1 MPILRHTS
9 YSLIFFFF
17 NDPAT
22 TEIYTLSLHD
32 ALPISTEI
40 FPGTPGGIGR
50 LIQQT
55 ALALE
60 HAGRPPVRSE
70 EHTSELQSRQYL
82 VCRLL
87 LEKKKHSQT
96 KRVMWPQP
104 SSDASHVCVRRRTH
118 CT

>member
-32 ALPISTEI
+32 ALPITTEI

-60 HAGRPPVRSE
+60 HAGRPPV
-70 EHTSELQSRQYL
+70 
-82 VCRLL
+82 LL
-87 LEKKKHSQT
+87 LDVPDAAADTFRAYARRMLPLTSCL
-96 KRVMWPQP
+96 RVQELLTGLSPDEDLPLWAFQFPEY
-104 SSDASHVCVRRRTH
+104 
-118 CT
+118 